1 MAIAFDSLA
10 FRSIRR
16 VRLAFS
22 AALGAG
28 AFSTLKY
35 AVTSLDAA
43 GTDEAVTAALALAD
57 SPQSVELA
65 LQFDLVAL
73 GRYRVTFTAVP
84 GADASTVTGTF
95 DFETPGEQQHA
106 SATVQQDDVL
116 ALLYGEDLVFDGN
129 DFVEGADGDLAVEK
143 GPEVIKAWMMDMVES
158 EGLLW
163 DADYA
168 PNTRRYVD
176 GTVGALPSLRG
187 EILRK
192 ALRNGRIKQANAKI
206 LPQVDG
212 LEDQATIDIDIA
224 LTGGASVKTQASIA
238 VG

>member
-1 MAIAFDSLA
+1 MAIAFDSLIC
-10 FRSIRR
+10 RSLTRI
-16 VRLAFS
+16 RLAFS
-22 AALGAG
+22 APVGVG
-28 AFSTLKY
+28 AFATFRY
-35 AVTSLDAA
+35 TVTSLDAA
-43 GTDEAVTAALALAD
+43 GVDEVVTSVLPIAD

-73 GRYRVTFTAVP
+73 GRYRLTYIAIP
-84 GADASTVTGTF
+84 GLDASVAAGSF
-95 DFETPGEQQHA
+95 DFESPGEQQHA

-116 ALLYGEDLVFDGN
+116 ALLYGEDLVHDGN

-143 GPEVIKAWMMDMVES
+143 GPEVIKAWVMDMVES
-158 EGLLW
+158 EGILW

-168 PNTRRYVD
+168 PNTRSYVD

-187 EILRK
+187 AILRK
-192 ALRNGRIKQANAKI
+192 TLRNDRIKQANAKI

-212 LEDQATIDIDIA
+212 LEDQATIDIDID
-224 LTGGASVKTQASIA
+224 LSGGARVKAQPSIA